1 VTTTSAFPP
10 SAPSTGDGDR
20 AGDDTLVLPF
30 TTRAA
35 RHERYGT
42 HDAVR
47 VGEIELDSLEPD
59 QVLVEVVASSVNPV
73 DWYGVSGF
81 FMTRLGNGLRTP
93 KDPRVGTDIAGRVLA
108 LGAEVSGL
116 AVGDEVFGTA
126 HGAWA
131 RHAIASA
138 AKLARKPAAVSFED
152 AAATPVAALTALQGL
167 RDKADVGPGTKVLVN
182 GASGGVGTY
191 AVQLARWLG
200 AEVTAVCSTANV
212 ETARS
217 LGAARVVDYSRED
230 FTRLDERFDVLF
242 DVAGS
247 RPLRQL
253 RRVLTREATVVGVGA
268 PMSARGLG
276 PLPHL
281 AGTRLAA
288 IGRSQS
294 VILFIAHTNTTD
306 LELIGALLA
315 DGHLRSVIDRR
326 FEGLE
331 AAQAALDALGAG
343 HARGKHVLL
352 V

>member
-1 VTTTSAFPP
+1 VTTIPA
-10 SAPSTGDGDR
+10 SAPTTPNATSS
-20 AGDDTLVLPF
+20 
-30 TTRAA
+30 TRAV

-42 HDAVR
+42 DGAVR
-47 VGEIELDSLEPD
+47 VGEIELAPLEPD
-59 QVLVEVVASSVNPV
+59 EVLVEVVASTVNPV

-81 FMTRLGNGLRTP
+81 FMTRIGNGLRTP
-93 KDPRVGTDIAGRVLA
+93 KDPRVGTDVAGRVVA
-108 LGAEVSGL
+108 AGAEVSDL

-131 RHAIASA
+131 RYAVGSA
-138 AKLARKPAAVSFED
+138 AKLARKPAAVPFED

-167 RDKADVGPGTKVLVN
+167 RDKAQVGPATKVLVN

-217 LGAARVVDYSRED
+217 LGATRVVDYTFED

-247 RPLRQL
+247 RPLREL
-253 RRVLTREATVVGVGA
+253 RRVLTREATVLAVGA
-268 PMSARGLG
+268 RMSARGLG

-281 AGTRLAA
+281 VGIKLAA
-288 IGRSQS
+288 IGRSQK
-294 VILFIAHTNTTD
+294 VVLFIAHTTTAD
-306 LELIGALLA
+306 LELIGGLLA
-315 DGHLRSVIDRR
+315 DGLLRSVIDRR

-331 AAQAALDALGAG
+331 AAQDALDALGAG

-352 V
+352 I

>member
-1 VTTTSAFPP
+1 MATIPAPPAAPPAAPRTTT
-10 SAPSTGDGDR
+10 
-20 AGDDTLVLPF
+20 
-30 TTRAA
+30 AA

-42 HDAVR
+42 TGALG
-47 VGEIELDSLEPD
+47 VGELELAPLAPD
-59 QVLVEVVASSVNPV
+59 EVLVEVVASSVNPV

-81 FMTRLGNGLRTP
+81 FMTRVGNGLRGP
-93 KDPRVGTDIAGRVLA
+93 KDPRVGTDVAGRVLA
-108 LGAEVSGL
+108 IGSDVTDL

-131 RHAIASA
+131 RHAVGKA
-138 AKLARKPAAVSFED
+138 ARLARKPAGVDFAD

-167 RDKADVGPGTKVLVN
+167 RDKAGVGPGVKVLVN

-212 ETARS
+212 ETARA
-217 LGAARVVDYSRED
+217 LGAARVVDYAAED

-253 RRVLTREATVVGVGA
+253 RRVLAPEATVLAVGA
-268 PMSARGLG
+268 RMSARGLG

-281 AGTRLAA
+281 AGIKLAA
-288 IGRSQS
+288 IGRSQT
-294 VILFIAHTNTTD
+294 VVLYIAHTNTVD
-306 LELIGALLA
+306 LELIGELLA
-315 DGHLRSVIDRR
+315 GGQLRSVIDRR

-331 AAQAALDALGAG
+331 AAQAALDTLGAG

>member
-1 VTTTSAFPP
+1 VTTIPA
-10 SAPSTGDGDR
+10 SAPTTPNATS
-20 AGDDTLVLPF
+20 LPIS
-30 TTRAA
+30 TRAV

-42 HDAVR
+42 SRAVG
-47 VGEIELDSLEPD
+47 VGEIALAPLEPD
-59 QVLVEVVASSVNPV
+59 EVLVEVVASSVNPV

-81 FMTRLGNGLRTP
+81 FMTRIGNGLRAP
-93 KDPRVGTDIAGRVLA
+93 KDPRVGTDVAGRVVA
-108 LGAEVSGL
+108 TGAEVADL

-131 RHAIASA
+131 EHVVASA
-138 AKLARKPAAVSFED
+138 AKLARKPAAVAFED
-152 AAATPVAALTALQGL
+152 AAGTPVAALTALQGL
-167 RDKADVGPGTKVLVN
+167 RDKADVGPATKVLVN

-200 AEVTAVCSTANV
+200 AEVTAVCSTSNV

-217 LGAARVVDYSRED
+217 LGATRVVDYTCED

-247 RPLRQL
+247 RPLRDL
-253 RRVLTREATVVGVGA
+253 RRVLTREATVLAVGA
-268 PMSARGLG
+268 RMSARGLG

-281 AGTRLAA
+281 AGVKLAA
-288 IGRSQS
+288 IGRSQK
-294 VILFIAHTNTTD
+294 VVLFIAHTNTAD
-306 LELIGALLA
+306 LELIGGLLG

-331 AAQAALDALGAG
+331 AAQDALDALGAG

>member
-1 VTTTSAFPP
+1 MPTTPVSRPATPGGQSAE
-10 SAPSTGDGDR
+10 APDEDR
-20 AGDDTLVLPF
+20 TLPF
-30 TTRAA
+30 STPAV

-42 HDAVR
+42 HDALR
-47 VGEIELDSLEPD
+47 LGEIELAPLAPTE
-59 QVLVEVVASSVNPV
+59 VLVEVVASSVNPV

-81 FMTRLGNGLRTP
+81 FMVRVGNGLRTP
-93 KDPRVGTDIAGRVLA
+93 KDPRVGTDVAGRVVA
-108 LGAEVSGL
+108 RGAEVSDL

-131 RHAIASA
+131 RYAVGDPS
-138 AKLARKPAAVSFED
+138 KLARKPPGVAFED

-167 RDKADVGPGTKVLVN
+167 RDKASVGSGTKVLVN

-191 AVQLARWLG
+191 AVQVARWLG

-217 LGAARVVDYSRED
+217 LGASRVIDYTRED
-230 FTRLDERFDVLF
+230 FTAIDERFDVLF

-247 RPLRQL
+247 RPLREL
-253 RRVLTREATVVGVGA
+253 RRVLTREATVLAVGA
-268 PMSARGLG
+268 RMSARGLG

-281 AGTRLAA
+281 AGIKLAA
-288 IGRSQS
+288 IGRSTK
-294 VILFIAHTNTTD
+294 VVLYIAHTNTTD
-306 LELIGALLA
+306 LELVGSLLA

-326 FEGLE
+326 FEGLD

-343 HARGKHVLL
+343 HARGKL
-352 V
+352 VIAL

>member
-1 VTTTSAFPP
+1 MTTIPSPA
-10 SAPSTGDGDR
+10 SAPPAPPLAT
-20 AGDDTLVLPF
+20 
-30 TTRAA
+30 AA
-35 RHERYGT
+35 VRHERYGT
-42 HDAVR
+42 TDALR
-47 VGEIELDSLEPD
+47 VGEIELAPLAWGE
-59 QVLVEVVASSVNPV
+59 VLVEVVASSVNPV

-81 FMTRLGNGLRTP
+81 FLTRIGNGVRTP
-93 KDPRVGTDIAGRVLA
+93 KDPRVGTDVAGRVLA
-108 LGAEVSGL
+108 VGADVTDL
-116 AVGDEVFGTA
+116 AIGDEVFGTA

-131 RHAIASA
+131 RHAVGSA
-138 AKLARKPAAVSFED
+138 AKLARKPVEVAFAD

-167 RDKADVGPGTKVLVN
+167 RDKARVGPGTKVLVN

-212 ETARS
+212 DSARS
-217 LGAARVVDYSRED
+217 LGATHVVDYTGED

-253 RRVLTREATVVGVGA
+253 RRVLTPEATVVAVGA
-268 PMSARGLG
+268 RMSAHGLG
-276 PLPHL
+276 PLPRL
-281 AGTRLAA
+281 AGIRLAA
-288 IGRSQS
+288 IGRSQK
-294 VILFIAHTNTTD
+294 VVLFIAHTNTAD
-306 LELIGALLA
+306 LEQIGELLA
-315 DGHLRSVIDRR
+315 SGQLRSVIDRR

>member
-1 VTTTSAFPP
+1 MTTIPTSAPTMPNATALP
-10 SAPSTGDGDR
+10 SS
-20 AGDDTLVLPF
+20 
-30 TTRAA
+30 TRAV

-42 HDAVR
+42 RDAVR
-47 VGEIELDSLEPD
+47 VGEIELAPLEPD
-59 QVLVEVVASSVNPV
+59 EVLVEVVASSVNPV

-81 FMTRLGNGLRTP
+81 FMTRIGNGLRTP
-93 KDPRVGTDIAGRVLA
+93 KDARVGTDVAGRVVA
-108 LGAEVSGL
+108 LGPGVTAL

-131 RHAIASA
+131 EHAAAST
-138 AKLARKPAAVSFED
+138 AKLARKPAGVAFED

-200 AEVTAVCSTANV
+200 AEVTAVCSSANV

-217 LGAARVVDYSRED
+217 LGATRVVDYAQED

-247 RPLRQL
+247 RPLRAL
-253 RRVLTREATVVGVGA
+253 RRVLTREATVLAVGA
-268 PMSARGLG
+268 RMSARGLG

-281 AGTRLAA
+281 AGTKLAA
-288 IGRSQS
+288 IGRPPT
-294 VILFIAHTNTTD
+294 VVLFVAHTNTAD
-306 LELIGALLA
+306 LELVGTLLA

-326 FEGLE
+326 FEGLD
-331 AAQAALDALGAG
+331 AAQDALDALGAG

>member
-1 VTTTSAFPP
+1 MTTELTSPSSTPIDDHTPAPSDAGALPP
-10 SAPSTGDGDR
+10 S
-20 AGDDTLVLPF
+20 
-30 TTRAA
+30 TRAA

-42 HDAVR
+42 SDAVR
-47 VGEIELDSLEPD
+47 VGEIELAPLASGE
-59 QVLVEVVASSVNPV
+59 VLVEVVASSVNPV

-81 FMTRLGNGLRTP
+81 FMTRIGNGLRRP
-93 KDPRVGTDIAGRVLA
+93 NDPRVGTDVAGRVVA
-108 LGAEVSGL
+108 LGPDVPAL

-131 RHAIASA
+131 EHVVAST
-138 AKLARKPAAVSFED
+138 AKLARKPAGVAFED
-152 AAATPVAALTALQGL
+152 VAATPVAALTALQGL
-167 RDKADVGPGTKVLVN
+167 RDKAAVGPGTKVLVN

-200 AEVTAVCSTANV
+200 AEVTAVCSSANV

-217 LGAARVVDYSRED
+217 LGAMRVVDYAQED

-247 RPLRQL
+247 RPLREL
-253 RRVLTREATVVGVGA
+253 RRVLTREATVLAVGA
-268 PMSARGLG
+268 RMSARGLG

-281 AGTRLAA
+281 AGTKLAA
-288 IGRSQS
+288 IGRSQT
-294 VILFIAHTNTTD
+294 VVLFIAHTNTAD
-306 LELIGALLA
+306 LELVGTLLA
-315 DGHLRSVIDRR
+315 DGHLRSVIDHR
-326 FEGLE
+326 FEGLD
-331 AAQAALDALGAG
+331 AAQDALDALGAG